1 MGGTTLSGQDQQTTQ
16 GLSLSRVSMIAG
28 IGLIAVIFIVAA
40 FSTPTLMSVKG
51 MTTAQSKN
59 APQASEQQRLAMVA
73 EHMSKYGQQAIEA
86 ADAETR
92 AAALAKFKEN
102 AGQILSSDAIAD
114 KTIVEQ
120 AVAAFDTAT
129 AKTQEVETMLSEQT
143 KGVERMPKLVDD
155 ISITLAPVLDEDL
168 SSDTEALIGAQQML
182 LALYR
187 GQNVMKLVP
196 HANDEKKARLHHI
209 AFRGAYNLVNQ
220 ANERLADSTE
230 DLSNLPGQIEEMK
243 SLESVF
249 KLRAQIIEKQT
260 EAEAATA
267 EAQTKLAETVANLVE
282 AANTASQ
289 SVIHDAEEIDAE
301 TTFLMTVLAIGA
313 LVLLGAMVVMGSI
326 IQVQILRP
334 LHVYSEQL
342 RELVKGNLT
351 NDPIDTT
358 SKIAEFHD
366 IGEAADSLRTVTLE
380 RRQAREEEAA
390 RKAREE
396 QERRDARM
404 QMADNFERA
413 ITGVVDALTNAATDM
428 QEAAEGLTSTAE
440 RTTNRSSSVTSASEQ
455 ASANV
460 QTVASA
466 SEELTA
472 SIGEI
477 RRQVSQSTE
486 VAGSAVVEV
495 DGANE
500 KVQGLAQAANKIG
513 EVVALI
519 TDIADQTNL
528 LALNATI
535 EAARAGEA
543 GKGFAVVASEVKNLA
558 NQTAKATEEI
568 SSQIGGIQGAT
579 DDAVRAIGSIGET
592 INQISGITSTVA
604 TAVEEQGAATQEISR
619 NVDEASRGT
628 QEVSQN
634 IAEVNEAAIDTGTA
648 AEQLLDSAKN
658 VAQQSVL
665 LNHEVTKILTEFR
678 GE

>member
-1 MGGTTLSGQDQQTTQ
+1 M
-16 GLSLSRVSMIAG
+16 SLSRVSMIAG
-28 IGLIAVIFIVAA
+28 TGLIAVILIVAA
-40 FSTPTLMSVKG
+40 FSTPTLMHVKG
-51 MTTAQSKN
+51 MTTAQSTK

-73 EHMSKYGQQAIEA
+73 EHMSSYGRQAIEA

-92 AAALAKFKEN
+92 AGALAKFKEN
-102 AGQILSSDAIAD
+102 ADEILSSDVIAD
-114 KTIVEQ
+114 KSIVEQ
-120 AVAAFDTAT
+120 AVAAIDTAA
-129 AKTQEVETMLSEQT
+129 AKTQEIDALLMQQN
-143 KGVERMPKLVDD
+143 KGVDRMPKLVDD

-168 SSDTEALIGAQQML
+168 SSDTESLIGAQQML

-187 GQNVMKLVP
+187 AQNVMKLVP
-196 HANDEKKARLHHI
+196 HADDPKKARLHHI

-220 ANERLADSTE
+220 ANGRLADTTE
-230 DLSNLPGQIEEMK
+230 DLSSLPGQIEEMK
-243 SLESVF
+243 SLESIF
-249 KLRAQIIEKQT
+249 KLRTQIIEKQT
-260 EAEAATA
+260 EAVAATA
-267 EAQTKLAETVANLVE
+267 EAQTKLAETVSNLVT
-282 AANTASQ
+282 AAQIASE
-289 SVIHDAEEIDAE
+289 SVINDAAEIDSE
-301 TTFLMTVLAIGA
+301 TTFLMTVLLIGA
-313 LVLLGAMVVMGSI
+313 LVLLAAMVGMGSI

-358 SKIAEFHD
+358 SKISEFHD

-380 RRQAREEEAA
+380 RR
-390 RKAREE
+390 KARE
-396 QERRDARM
+396 QEAENKAREAEERKQARM

-413 ITGVVDALTNAATDM
+413 ITGVVDALTEAATDM
-428 QEAAEGLTSTAE
+428 QAAAETLTATAE
-440 RTTNRSSSVTSASEQ
+440 STTQQSSTVTSASEQ

-472 SIGEI
+472 SISEI
-477 RRQVSQSTE
+477 RRQVSQSTQ

-604 TAVEEQGAATQEISR
+604 SAVEEQGAATQEISR
-619 NVDEASRGT
+619 NVDQASRGT

-634 IAEVNEAAIDTGTA
+634 IAEVNKAAIDTGTA

-678 GE
+678 GDDVAGDA